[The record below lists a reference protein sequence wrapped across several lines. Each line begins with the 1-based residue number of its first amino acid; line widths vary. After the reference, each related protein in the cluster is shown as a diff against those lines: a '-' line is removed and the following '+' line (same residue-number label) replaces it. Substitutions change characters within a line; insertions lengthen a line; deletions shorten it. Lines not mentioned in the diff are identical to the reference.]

1 MLQPATTDSS
11 TLIVDTP
18 DQSRDLFGY
27 IELSSRFLAVLESA
41 WSELRAII
49 PNLPT
54 VVMLVLSA
62 RTYSRRG
69 HFARDIWRKRHN
81 EQLLHEVA
89 VHPGMFESPDDLLIT
104 ILHEAAH
111 AILWEG
117 RGPRDK
123 HCCGISLKGY
133 YHRKEFRVTATDL
146 GLEVHFLNRP
156 YGHCVTIWPAP
167 GVPERYRTLLAT
179 LRQFSVVASKR
190 LPPRVIPPVT
200 KKQIPWISLRCAC
213 NPPRTLR
220 CHPREAHSG
229 DIICGVC
236 GGRFLSTLRGL

>member
-1 MLQPATTDSS
+1 VQQPATIDSS
-11 TLIVDTP
+11 THIVDTP
-18 DQSRDLFGY
+18 DQSSDLFGH

-62 RTYSRRG
+62 RAYSLRG
-69 HFARDIWRKRHN
+69 HFARDAWRKRLD

-123 HCCGISLKGY
+123 HCCGVSLTGY
-133 YHRKEFRVTATDL
+133 YHRKEFRATATGL
-146 GLEVHFLNRP
+146 GLEVHFLNRR
-156 YGHCVTIWPAP
+156 YGHCVTTWPVS
-167 GVPERYRTLLAT
+167 GVPEKYRSVLGTLS
-179 LRQFSVVASKR
+179 QFAVVTSRR
-190 LPPRVIPPVT
+190 LPPHVAPAVV
-200 KKQIPWISLRCAC
+200 KKQVPWISLRCAC
-213 NPPRTLR
+213 SPARFLR
-220 CHPREAHSG
+220 CHPRELNLG
-229 DIICGVC
+229 KVICGVC
-236 GGRFLSTLRGL
+236 DEQFWPCV